1 MSLPPSA
8 ASGYGP
14 MRLSENRA
22 GMTLRTNS
30 IEAHAG
36 AGAGSGARAGAMH
49 AALMPMMM
57 PITTPIPGPGRTR
70 AT

>member
-36 AGAGSGARAGAMH
+36 AGSGARAGAMR

>member
-1 MSLPPSA
+1 MSALI
-8 ASGYGP
+8 G
-14 MRLSENRA
+14 ERA

-30 IEAHAG
+30 IEAQTG
-36 AGAGSGARAGAMH
+36 AGGGARVGAMR
-49 AALMPMMM
+49 AALMPMMK

>member
-1 MSLPPSA
+1 
-8 ASGYGP
+8 

-36 AGAGSGARAGAMH
+36 AGSGARAGAMR